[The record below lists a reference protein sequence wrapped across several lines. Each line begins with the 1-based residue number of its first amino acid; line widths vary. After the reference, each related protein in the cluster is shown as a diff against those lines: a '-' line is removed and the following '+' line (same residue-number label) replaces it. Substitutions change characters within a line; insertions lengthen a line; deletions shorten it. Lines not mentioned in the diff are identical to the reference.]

1 MTPLRIA
8 LIAEDYYPQLGGVP
22 EHVHHLAR
30 ELDSLGHSTTIVTSN
45 MKERG
50 AGSGEQSVHADVR
63 RIGTSLVIYANGGV
77 ARVTVGWR
85 LTARFEALFRKERFD
100 IVHVHGG
107 LSPTLGIVAPRAA
120 WRAGIPVIATFHTW
134 FPGSIGYRI
143 LRRPFQWML
152 DRHAAAIA
160 VSSAARDAMARY
172 FTAPWEIIPNGVD
185 TTFFRPGLSP
195 GAGRC
200 ERRGAGRRPRL
211 LWLGRIE
218 PRNDLATVL
227 AAMPGIL
234 ERHPGAQLTV
244 VGDGPWRPRMER
256 AARRLG
262 PCVQFA
268 GYVNGGRPG
277 YYRAADV
284 YLCPTTRA
292 SFGVTLLEAMACGT
306 PLVVSDIP
314 AFRDLATASGA
325 VFAPPG
331 DAAAWARA
339 VNGLLDDPARRA
351 AMMGEGRAV
360 AERHAW
366 PLVAQRVLA
375 VYRRVTG

>member
-30 ELDSLGHSTTIVTSN
+30 ELEALGHHAIIVTSHMRMN
-45 MKERG
+45 G
-50 AGSGEQSVHADVR
+50 TVDAPYVR
-63 RIGTSLVIYANGGV
+63 RVGTSLVIYANGGV
-77 ARVTVGWR
+77 ARITVGWR
-85 LTARFEALFRKERFD
+85 LTRRLEELFRAERFD

-107 LSPTLGIVAPRAA
+107 LNPTLGIVAPRAA
-120 WRAGIPVIATFHTW
+120 WRAGIPVVATFHTW
-134 FPGSIGYRI
+134 FPRSIGLRI
-143 LRRPFQWML
+143 LRRPLQRML

-160 VSSAARDAMARY
+160 VSNAARDAMARY

-185 TTFFRPGLSP
+185 TTLFRPGLSSD
-195 GAGRC
+195 AGC
-200 ERRGAGRRPRL
+200 ERRGPRL

-227 AAMPGIL
+227 AAMPDIL

-331 DAAAWARA
+331 DAATWARA
-339 VNGLLDDPARRA
+339 VNGLIDDPARRA
-351 AMMGEGRAV
+351 IMMGEGRVV

>member
-1 MTPLRIA
+1 MTPRPLRIA

-30 ELDSLGHSTTIVTSN
+30 ELEGLGHRATIVTSHMRMN
-45 MKERG
+45 G
-50 AGSGEQSVHADVR
+50 HVDPPYVR
-63 RIGTSLVIYANGGV
+63 RVGRSVVIYANGGV
-77 ARVTVGWR
+77 ARLTVGWR
-85 LTARFEALFRKERFD
+85 LTSRLAELFRKERFD

-107 LSPTLGIVAPRAA
+107 LSPVLGIVAPWAA
-120 WRAGIPVIATFHTW
+120 QRAGIPVVATFHTW
-134 FPGSIGYRI
+134 FPRSAGYRLWRKPLQRI
-143 LRRPFQWML
+143 L
-152 DRHAAAIA
+152 DRHAATIA

-185 TTFFRPGLSP
+185 TDFFRPSLGSN
-195 GAGRC
+195 
-200 ERRGAGRRPRL
+200 GRRHGPRL

-218 PRNDLATVL
+218 PRNDLGTVL
-227 AAMPGIL
+227 AAMRRIL
-234 ERHPGAQLTV
+234 ERHPDAHLTV
-244 VGDGPWRPRMER
+244 VGDGPWRLRMER
-256 AARRLG
+256 AARPLG
-262 PCVQFA
+262 QSVHFA
-268 GYVNGGRPG
+268 GYANGDRPH
-277 YYRAADV
+277 YYRNADV
-284 YLCPTTRA
+284 YLCPTKRA

-314 AFRDLATASGA
+314 AFRDVAGQSQA

-331 DAAAWARA
+331 DPDGWGEA
-339 VNGLLDDPARRA
+339 VNSLIDDTARRN
-351 AMMGEGRAV
+351 AMRQEGRKV

>member
-1 MTPLRIA
+1 MSPLRIA
-8 LIAEDYYPQLGGVP
+8 LVAEDYYPQLGGVP

-30 ELDSLGHSTTIVTSN
+30 ELDSLGHTTTIVTSR
-45 MKERG
+45 MRG
-50 AGSGEQSVHADVR
+50 AGSGEPVEHSDVR

-77 ARVTVGWR
+77 ARITVGLR
-85 LTARFEALFRKERFD
+85 LTARLEELFRAERFD
-100 IVHVHGG
+100 VVHVHGG
-107 LSPTLGIVAPRAA
+107 LNPTLGIVAPRAA
-120 WRAGIPVIATFHTW
+120 WRAGIPVVATFHTW
-134 FPGSIGYRI
+134 FPRSIGLRL
-143 LRRPFQWML
+143 LRRPFQRLL
-152 DRHAAAIA
+152 DRHAATIA
-160 VSSAARDAMARY
+160 VSSAAQEAMARY

-185 TTFFRPGLSP
+185 TTFFCPGVGRSS
-195 GAGRC
+195 AG
-200 ERRGAGRRPRL
+200 PRL

-218 PRNDLATVL
+218 PRNDLGTVL
-227 AAMPGIL
+227 AAMPRIL
-234 ERHPGAQLTV
+234 ERYPEAHLTV
-244 VGDGPWRPRMER
+244 VGDGPWRSRMER

-262 PCVQFA
+262 PSVEFV
-268 GYVNGGRPG
+268 GYANGGRPG
-277 YYRAADV
+277 FYRSSDV

-314 AFRDLATASGA
+314 AFRDLAAHA

-331 DAAAWARA
+331 DAEAWADA
-339 VNGLLDDPARRA
+339 VATLIEDTERRETMARD
-351 AMMGEGRAV
+351 GRRV